1 MNHMLCELRKLVNL
15 FYKNLYK
22 EITKYFKMIEL
33 LNITV
38 TQENIGCSWF
48 GVCPDCGCRRLLGIC
63 EENPSTGPRP
73 DGCGRYHRVSIII
86 NFHKFQLLRAT
97 LDKLG
102 LNSVQIVA
110 TDGEWDVVQALLTD
124 TDLLDSVDIIG

>member
-1 MNHMLCELRKLVNL
+1 MDDGHYN
-15 FYKNLYK
+15 
-22 EITKYFKMIEL
+22 
-33 LNITV
+33 
-38 TQENIGCSWF
+38 
-48 GVCPDCGCRRLLGIC
+48 VCPDCGCRWLLGIC
-63 EENPSTGPRP
+63 EENPSTRPRP

-86 NFHKFQLLRAT
+86 NIQKFQLLRAT

-110 TDGEWDVVQALLTD
+110 TDGEWDVVQALLSD